1 MREELIYIHHMATPR
16 DVLLVSE
23 ELESLGLQV
32 KEVEVGTAAFLS
44 AGQVSGR
51 KLEEALH
58 RIGYQVLQK
67 KDKLFIE
74 QLKSLLQE
82 YLSKLHSSLDL
93 PLLSVFLEKQ
103 LKMTYPTL
111 SKRFRKIERRTI
123 ENYFIGMKANKVKSL
138 LQTTDL
144 SLEEVALR
152 LNYRDSRSLARMF
165 KEATGVSVY
174 DFRKGDRAGHL
185 LPSGG

>member
-1 MREELIYIHHMATPR
+1 MATPR

-51 KLEEALH
+51 ELEMALQ

-74 QLKSLLQE
+74 QVKSLLQE
-82 YLSKLHSSLDL
+82 YLVRLHGSLDL

-103 LKMTYPTL
+103 LKMAYPTI

-123 ENYFIGMKANKVKSL
+123 ESYFIKMKAHKVKSL

-144 SLEEVALR
+144 SMEDIALR
-152 LNYRDSRSLARMF
+152 LNYRNSRSLARMF
-165 KEATGVSVY
+165 KDATGVSVY
-174 DFRKGDRAGHL
+174 DFKRGDRAGHL
-185 LPSGG
+185 LTSGGW